1 MSLCC
6 DDLFYQKPNDR
17 FYFTNK
23 NDENSISKRR
33 IKKFSSANIK
43 LIEFNIN
50 IIKLTKIM
58 NSILTDFCEATVIG
72 YEKIKNKYWCKNY
85 HNKECSLHIEL
96 EIIYESIEY
105 STVKFVPVIGTEN
118 IIENFVSNFVESIEL
133 YRTSPFIR
141 ACLEK
146 NWGL

>member
-1 MSLCC
+1 MSFYCDNLC
-6 DDLFYQKPNDR
+6 YKNQNNR
-17 FYFTNK
+17 FYFTYK
-23 NDENSISKRR
+23 NDKNSISKRR
-33 IKKFSSANIK
+33 IEKFRCANIK

-72 YEKIKNKYWCKNY
+72 YEKRKNKYWCKNY
-85 HNKECSLHIEL
+85 HDKECSLHIEL
-96 EIIYESIEY
+96 EIINESIEY
-105 STVKFVPVIGTEN
+105 STIKFIPVIGREN
-118 IIENFVSNFVESIEL
+118 IIEKFVSNFVESIEL
-133 YRTSPFIR
+133 YGTSSFIR

>member
-17 FYFTNK
+17 FYFTYK
-23 NDENSISKRR
+23 NDENSVSKRR
-33 IKKFSSANIK
+33 IKKFRCVNIK

-50 IIKLTKIM
+50 TIKLTKIM

-72 YEKIKNKYWCKNY
+72 YEKRKNKYWCKKY
-85 HNKECSLHIEL
+85 DDKECSLHIEL